1 MARTVSRITERP
13 GRSLLL
19 LALLF
24 AIVAAVL
31 VFLALNKNDN
41 KGDESAA
48 AGSST
53 TKVVVAAQDIS
64 ARTTLDADMLKVDD
78 VPTDSVLKG
87 SFSNADDLD
96 GQVTRYPLLKGE
108 QVVASKVGVQKDDE
122 TGLSFVFPQG
132 MRAFSI
138 QVSEESSAGGL
149 ILPGDL
155 VDIIGILDEGTVGID
170 KAATLVQGVEVLAV
184 AQEAQEALPVARPT
198 GTVTPAAVT
207 VTPSAGTGTLG
218 ERPENVEANPKART
232 VTLAVTQEQ
241 AQLLA
246 LVQAKGEL
254 ALSLRSF
261 GDKAQVSPPETNL
274 IPWGAVPKTLSP

>member
-1 MARTVSRITERP
+1 MSKTISRVTERP

-31 VFLALNKNDN
+31 VFLALNRNDG
-41 KGDESAA
+41 GDEKTAASA
-48 AGSST
+48 T
-53 TKVVVAAQDIS
+53 TKVVVAGEDIA
-64 ARTTLDADMLKVDD
+64 ARTTLDADMLKVAD

-87 SFSNADDLD
+87 TFSDIDDLD
-96 GQVTRYPLLKGE
+96 GQVTRYPLISGE
-108 QVVASKVGVQKDDE
+108 QVTATKIGVQKDDE

-138 QVSEESSAGGL
+138 QVSEESSVGGL

-170 KAATLVQGVEVLAV
+170 KAVTLVQGVEVLAV
-184 AQEAQEALPVARPT
+184 AQEAQEAIPAARPT
-198 GTVTPAAVT
+198 GTP
-207 VTPSAGTGTLG
+207 TPSAVTGTLG
-218 ERPENVEANPKART
+218 ERPEDVEANPKART

-246 LVQAKGEL
+246 LVQAKGDL

-261 GDKAQVSPPETNL
+261 GDKAQVSPPETDL
-274 IPWGAVPKTLSP
+274 VPYGAVHTTPSP

>member
-1 MARTVSRITERP
+1 MARTISTLTERP

-31 VFLALNKNDN
+31 VFLALNRNDE
-41 KGDESAA
+41 GDEKT
-48 AGSST
+48 AGPAT
-53 TKVVVAAQDIS
+53 TKVVVAGEDIA
-64 ARTTLDADMLKVDD
+64 ARTTLDAAMLKVAD
-78 VPTDSVLKG
+78 VPAGSVVDG
-87 SFSNADDLD
+87 AFSDVDDLD
-96 GQVTRYPLLKGE
+96 GEVTRYSFLKGE

-138 QVSEESSAGGL
+138 QVSEESSVGGL

-155 VDIIGILDEGTVGID
+155 VDVIGILDEGTVGID
-170 KAATLVQGVEVLAV
+170 KAVTLVQGVEVLAV
-184 AQEAQEALPVARPT
+184 AQEAQEAIPAARPT
-198 GTVTPAAVT
+198 GTPTATPTASAV
-207 VTPSAGTGTLG
+207 SGTLG
-218 ERPENVEANPKART
+218 ERPEDVEANPGART

-246 LVQAKGEL
+246 LVQAKGDL
-254 ALSLRSF
+254 ALTLRNF
-261 GDKAQVSPPETNL
+261 GDKAQVSPPETDL
-274 IPWGAVPKTLSP
+274 IPYGAVRKTLSP

>member
-24 AIVAAVL
+24 AAIAAVL
-31 VFLALNKNDN
+31 VFLALNKNDD
-41 KGDESAA
+41 KGDKSAA
-48 AGSST
+48 AGSAT
-53 TKVVVAAQDIS
+53 TKVVVAGEDIA
-64 ARTTLDADMLKVDD
+64 ARTTLDADMLKVAD
-78 VPTDSVLKG
+78 VPAGSVLKG
-87 SFSNADDLD
+87 SFSDIDDLD
-96 GQVTRYPLLKGE
+96 GQVTRYPLISGE
-108 QVVASKVGVQKDDE
+108 QVTATKVGVQKDDE

-198 GTVTPAAVT
+198 GTPTATPTA
-207 VTPSAGTGTLG
+207 SAGTLG

>member
-1 MARTVSRITERP
+1 MARTISTLTERP

-31 VFLALNKNDN
+31 VFLALNRNDE
-41 KGDESAA
+41 GDEKT
-48 AGSST
+48 AGQAT

-64 ARTTLDADMLKVDD
+64 ARTTLDADMLKVAD
-78 VPTDSVLKG
+78 VPAGSVVDG
-87 SFSNADDLD
+87 AFSDVDDLD
-96 GQVTRYPLLKGE
+96 GEVTRYSFLKGE

-138 QVSEESSAGGL
+138 QVSEESSVGGL

-170 KAATLVQGVEVLAV
+170 KAVTLVQGVEVLAV
-184 AQEAQEALPVARPT
+184 AQEAQQPIPAARPT
-198 GTVTPAAVT
+198 GTVTPSAV
-207 VTPSAGTGTLG
+207 TGTLG
-218 ERPENVEANPKART
+218 DRPEDVKANPGART

-261 GDKAQVSPPETNL
+261 GDKAPVAPPETDL
-274 IPWGAVPKTLSP
+274 IPYGAVRKTPSP

>member
-31 VFLALNKNDN
+31 VFIALNKNDD
-41 KGDESAA
+41 KGDEKTAA
-48 AGSST
+48 SST

-64 ARTTLDADMLKVDD
+64 ARTTLDADMLKVAD
-78 VPTDSVLKG
+78 VPAGSVVDG
-87 SFSNADDLD
+87 AFSDVDDLD
-96 GQVTRYPLLKGE
+96 GEVTRYSFLKGE

-138 QVSEESSAGGL
+138 QVSEESSVGGL

-155 VDIIGILDEGTVGID
+155 VDVIGILDEGTVGID
-170 KAATLVQGVEVLAV
+170 KAVTLVQGVEVLAV
-184 AQEAQEALPVARPT
+184 AQEAQEAIPAARPT
-198 GTVTPAAVT
+198 ATP
-207 VTPSAGTGTLG
+207 TPSAVTGTLG
-218 ERPENVEANPKART
+218 ERPEDVEANPKART
-232 VTLAVTQEQ
+232 VTLAVTQGQ

-254 ALSLRSF
+254 ALTLRNF
-261 GDKAQVSPPETNL
+261 GDKAQVSPPETDL
-274 IPWGAVPKTLSP
+274 IPYGAVRKTLSP

>member
-1 MARTVSRITERP
+1 MARTISRITERP

-19 LALLF
+19 LALVF
-24 AIVAAVL
+24 AAVAAVL
-31 VFLALNKNDN
+31 VFLALNQS
-41 KGDESAA
+41 DESDEKTAS
-48 AGSST
+48 SST
-53 TKVVVAAQDIS
+53 TRVVVAAQDIS
-64 ARTTLDADMLKVDD
+64 ARTTLDAGMLKVAD

-87 SFSNADDLD
+87 TFSDIEDLD

-108 QVVASKVGVQKDDE
+108 QVIASKIGVQRDDE

-138 QVSEESSAGGL
+138 QVSEASSAGGL

-155 VDIIGILDEGTVGID
+155 VDIIAIFDEGTVGVD
-170 KAATLVQGVEVLAV
+170 KAVTLVQGVEVLAV
-184 AQEAQEALPVARPT
+184 AQEAQEAIPAARPT
-198 GTVTPAAVT
+198 GTVTPSAV
-207 VTPSAGTGTLG
+207 TGTLG
-218 ERPENVEANPKART
+218 ERPADVVANPGART

-261 GDKAQVSPPETNL
+261 GDKAPVAPPETDL
-274 IPWGAVPKTLSP
+274 IPYGAVRKTPSP

>member
-24 AIVAAVL
+24 AAIAAVL
-31 VFLALNKNDN
+31 VFLALNKNDD

-48 AGSST
+48 SASAT
-53 TKVVVAAQDIS
+53 TKVVVASHDID
-64 ARTTLDADMLKVDD
+64 ARTTLKSDMLKVDD

-87 SFSNADDLD
+87 SFSNAADLE
-96 GQVTRYPLLKGE
+96 GQLTRYPLVSGE
-108 QVVASKVGVQKDDE
+108 QVIASKIGVQKDDE

-155 VDIIGILDEGTVGID
+155 VDVIGILDEDTVGID

-184 AQEAQEALPVARPT
+184 AQEAQEAIPAARPT
-198 GTVTPAAVT
+198 GTVTPSAV
-207 VTPSAGTGTLG
+207 TGTLG

-261 GDKAQVSPPETNL
+261 GDKAPGAPPETDL
-274 IPWGAVPKTLSP
+274 IPYGAVRKTPSP

>member
-1 MARTVSRITERP
+1 MTRTISRMTERP

-24 AIVAAVL
+24 AAVAAVL
-31 VFLALNKNDN
+31 VFLALNGNSDK
-41 KGDESAA
+41 ETAASA
-48 AGSST
+48 T
-53 TKVVVAAQDIS
+53 TRVVVAAQDIS
-64 ARTTLDADMLKVDD
+64 ARTTLDAGMLEVAD
-78 VPTDSVLKG
+78 VPTDSVLDG
-87 SFSNADDLD
+87 AFSDIDDLD
-96 GQVTRYPLLKGE
+96 GQVTRYPLVSGE
-108 QVVASKVGVQKDDE
+108 QVIASKIGVLKEDE
-122 TGLSFVFPQG
+122 EGLSFVFPQG

-155 VDIIGILDEGTVGID
+155 VDIIAILDEGTVGID
-170 KAATLVQGVEVLAV
+170 KAVTLVQGVEVLAV
-184 AQEAQEALPVARPT
+184 AQEAQQPIPAARPT
-198 GTVTPAAVT
+198 GTVTPSAV
-207 VTPSAGTGTLG
+207 TGTLG
-218 ERPENVEANPKART
+218 DRPEDVKANPGART

-261 GDKAQVSPPETNL
+261 GDKAPVAPPETDL
-274 IPWGAVPKTLSP
+274 IPYGAVRKTLSP

>member
-24 AIVAAVL
+24 AAVAAVL
-31 VFLALNKNDN
+31 VFVALNRGSDND
-41 KGDESAA
+41 KETAASA
-48 AGSST
+48 T
-53 TKVVVAAQDIS
+53 TRVVVAAQDIS
-64 ARTTLDADMLKVDD
+64 ARTTLDAGMLKVAD
-78 VPTDSVLKG
+78 VPVDSVLDG
-87 SFSNADDLD
+87 AFSDVDDLD
-96 GQVTRYPLLKGE
+96 GQVTRYPLVSGE
-108 QVVASKVGVQKDDE
+108 QVIASKIGVQKDDE

-132 MRAFSI
+132 TRAFSI
-138 QVSEESSAGGL
+138 QVSEASSAGGL

-155 VDIIGILDEGTVGID
+155 VDVIAILDEGTVGID
-170 KAATLVQGVEVLAV
+170 KAVTLVQGVEVLAV
-184 AQEAQEALPVARPT
+184 AQEAQEAIPAARPT
-198 GTVTPAAVT
+198 GTP
-207 VTPSAGTGTLG
+207 TPSAVTGTLG
-218 ERPENVEANPKART
+218 ERPEDVKANPGART

-261 GDKAQVSPPETNL
+261 GDKAPVAPPETDL
-274 IPWGAVPKTLSP
+274 IPYGAVRKTPSP

>member
-1 MARTVSRITERP
+1 MSKTISRVTERP

-31 VFLALNKNDN
+31 VFVALNRNDG
-41 KGDESAA
+41 GDEKTAA
-48 AGSST
+48 SST
-53 TKVVVAAQDIS
+53 TKVVVAGEDID
-64 ARTTLDADMLKVDD
+64 ARTTLDADMLKVAD

-87 SFSNADDLD
+87 TFSDIDDLD
-96 GQVTRYPLLKGE
+96 GQVTRYPLISGE
-108 QVVASKVGVQKDDE
+108 QVTATKIGVQKDDE

-138 QVSEESSAGGL
+138 QVSEESSVGGL

-170 KAATLVQGVEVLAV
+170 KAVTLVQGVEVLAV
-184 AQEAQEALPVARPT
+184 AQEAQEAIPAARPT
-198 GTVTPAAVT
+198 GTP
-207 VTPSAGTGTLG
+207 TPSAVTGTLG
-218 ERPENVEANPKART
+218 ERPEDVEANPKART

-246 LVQAKGEL
+246 LVQAKGDL

-261 GDKAQVSPPETNL
+261 GDKAQVSPPETDL
-274 IPWGAVPKTLSP
+274 VPYGAVHTTPSP

>member
-1 MARTVSRITERP
+1 MARTISRMTERP

-24 AIVAAVL
+24 AVVAAVL
-31 VFLALNKNDN
+31 VFVALNGNSGND
-41 KGDESAA
+41 KEGAASA
-48 AGSST
+48 T
-53 TKVVVAAQDIS
+53 TRVVVVAQDID
-64 ARTTLDADMLKVDD
+64 ARTTLDAGMLKVAD
-78 VPTDSVLKG
+78 VPVDSVLKG
-87 SFSNADDLD
+87 AFSDIDDLD
-96 GQVTRYPLLKGE
+96 GQVTRYPLVSGE
-108 QVVASKVGVQKDDE
+108 QVIASKIGVLKEDE
-122 TGLSFVFPQG
+122 EGLSFVFPQG

-155 VDIIGILDEGTVGID
+155 VDVIAILDEGTVGID
-170 KAATLVQGVEVLAV
+170 KAVTLVQGVEVLAV
-184 AQEAQEALPVARPT
+184 AQEAQQPIPAARPT
-198 GTVTPAAVT
+198 GTVTPSAV
-207 VTPSAGTGTLG
+207 TGTLG
-218 ERPENVEANPKART
+218 DRPEDVKANPGART

-261 GDKAQVSPPETNL
+261 GDKAPVAPPETDL
-274 IPWGAVPKTLSP
+274 IPYGAVRKTPSP

>member
-24 AIVAAVL
+24 AVIAAVL
-31 VFLALNKNDN
+31 VFLALNGNSDND
-41 KGDESAA
+41 KETAASA
-48 AGSST
+48 T
-53 TKVVVAAQDIS
+53 TRVVVAAQDIS
-64 ARTTLDADMLKVDD
+64 ARTTLDAGMLKVAD
-78 VPTDSVLKG
+78 VPTDSVIKG
-87 SFSNADDLD
+87 TFSDADDLD
-96 GQVTRYPLLKGE
+96 GQVTRYPLISGE
-108 QVVASKVGVQKDDE
+108 QVTATKIGVQKDDE

-170 KAATLVQGVEVLAV
+170 KAVTLVQGVEVLAV
-184 AQEAQEALPVARPT
+184 AQEAQEAIPAARPT
-198 GTVTPAAVT
+198 GTVTPSAV
-207 VTPSAGTGTLG
+207 TGTLG
-218 ERPENVEANPKART
+218 ERPEDVEANPKART
-232 VTLAVTQEQ
+232 VTLAVTQGQ

-254 ALSLRSF
+254 ALTLRNF
-261 GDKAQVSPPETNL
+261 GDKA
-274 IPWGAVPKTLSP
+274 

>member
-1 MARTVSRITERP
+1 MTRRISTLTERP

-24 AIVAAVL
+24 AAVAAVL
-31 VFLALNKNDN
+31 VFLALNGNSDND
-41 KGDESAA
+41 KEAA
-48 AGSST
+48 ASAT
-53 TKVVVAAQDIS
+53 TRVVVATHDID
-64 ARTTLDADMLKVDD
+64 ARTTLDAGMLKVAD
-78 VPTDSVLKG
+78 VPTDSVLDG
-87 SFSNADDLD
+87 AFSDIDDLD
-96 GQVTRYPLLKGE
+96 GQVTRYPLVSGE
-108 QVVASKVGVQKDDE
+108 QVIASKIGVLKEDE
-122 TGLSFVFPQG
+122 EGLSFVFPQG

-155 VDIIGILDEGTVGID
+155 VDIIAILDEGTVGID
-170 KAATLVQGVEVLAV
+170 KAVTLVQGVEVLAV
-184 AQEAQEALPVARPT
+184 AQEAQQPIPAARPT
-198 GTVTPAAVT
+198 GTVTPSAV
-207 VTPSAGTGTLG
+207 TGTLG
-218 ERPENVEANPKART
+218 DRPEDVKANPGART

-261 GDKAQVSPPETNL
+261 GDKAPVAPPETDL
-274 IPWGAVPKTLSP
+274 IPYGAVRKTPSP

>member
-1 MARTVSRITERP
+1 MTERP

-24 AIVAAVL
+24 AVIAAVL
-31 VFLALNKNDN
+31 VFVALNQN
-41 KGDESAA
+41 DESDKKTAA
-48 AGSST
+48 SAT
-53 TKVVVAAQDIS
+53 TKVVVATQDIS
-64 ARTTLDADMLKVDD
+64 ARTTLDAGMLKVAD

-87 SFSNADDLD
+87 TFSNVDDLD
-96 GQVTRYPLLKGE
+96 GQVTRYPLVSGE
-108 QVVASKVGVQKDDE
+108 QVTATKIGVQKDDE

-132 MRAFSI
+132 TRAFSI
-138 QVSEESSAGGL
+138 QVSEASSAGGL

-155 VDIIGILDEGTVGID
+155 VDVIAILDEDIVGID
-170 KAATLVQGVEVLAV
+170 KAVTLVQGVEVLAV
-184 AQEAQEALPVARPT
+184 AQEAQEPIPAARPT
-198 GTVTPAAVT
+198 GTVTPSAV
-207 VTPSAGTGTLG
+207 TGTLG
-218 ERPENVEANPKART
+218 DRPEDVKANPGART

-261 GDKAQVSPPETNL
+261 GDKAPVAPPETDL
-274 IPWGAVPKTLSP
+274 IPYGAVRKTPSP

>member
-1 MARTVSRITERP
+1 MSRTISTLSERP
-13 GRSLLL
+13 GRGLLL

-31 VFLALNKNDN
+31 VFLALNRNDG
-41 KGDESAA
+41 GDEKM
-48 AGSST
+48 AGPAT
-53 TKVVVAAQDIS
+53 TKVVVAGEDIA
-64 ARTTLDADMLKVDD
+64 ARTTLDADMLKVAD

-87 SFSNADDLD
+87 AFSNINDLD
-96 GQVTRYPLLKGE
+96 GQVTRYPLISGE
-108 QVVASKVGVQKDDE
+108 QVTATKIGVQKDDE

-138 QVSEESSAGGL
+138 QVSEESSAGGF

-155 VDIIGILDEGTVGID
+155 VDVIGILDEDTVGID
-170 KAATLVQGVEVLAV
+170 KATTLVQGVEVLAV

-198 GTVTPAAVT
+198 GTPTPSAVT
-207 VTPSAGTGTLG
+207 VTPSAGTLG

>member
-1 MARTVSRITERP
+1 MSKTISRVTERP

-31 VFLALNKNDN
+31 VFVALNRNDG
-41 KGDESAA
+41 GDEKTAA
-48 AGSST
+48 SST
-53 TKVVVAAQDIS
+53 TKVVVAGEDIA
-64 ARTTLDADMLKVDD
+64 ARTTLDADMLKVAD

-87 SFSNADDLD
+87 TFSDIDDLD
-96 GQVTRYPLLKGE
+96 GQVTRYPLISGE
-108 QVVASKVGVQKDDE
+108 QVTATKIGVQKDDE

-138 QVSEESSAGGL
+138 QVSEESSVGGL

-170 KAATLVQGVEVLAV
+170 KAVTLVQGVEVLAV
-184 AQEAQEALPVARPT
+184 AQEAQEAIPAARPT
-198 GTVTPAAVT
+198 GTP
-207 VTPSAGTGTLG
+207 TPSAVTGTLG
-218 ERPENVEANPKART
+218 ERPEDVEANPKART

-261 GDKAQVSPPETNL
+261 GDKAQVSPPETDL
-274 IPWGAVPKTLSP
+274 VPYGAVHTTPSP

>member
-1 MARTVSRITERP
+1 MSRTVSRITERP

-24 AIVAAVL
+24 AAIAAVL
-31 VFLALNKNDN
+31 VFLALNKNDD
-41 KGDESAA
+41 KGDEKTAGAA
-48 AGSST
+48 T
-53 TKVVVAAQDIS
+53 TKVVVASHDID

-96 GQVTRYPLLKGE
+96 GQVTRYPLISGE
-108 QVVASKVGVQKDDE
+108 QVTATKIGVQKDDE

-138 QVSEESSAGGL
+138 QVSEESSAGGF

-170 KAATLVQGVEVLAV
+170 KAVTLVQGVEVLAV

-198 GTVTPAAVT
+198 GTPTPSAVT
-207 VTPSAGTGTLG
+207 VTPSAGTLG
-218 ERPENVEANPKART
+218 ERPEDVEANPKART

>member
-1 MARTVSRITERP
+1 MGRTVSRITERP

-31 VFLALNKNDN
+31 VFLALNKNDE
-41 KGDESAA
+41 GDEKT
-48 AGSST
+48 AGSAT
-53 TKVVVAAQDIS
+53 TKVVVAGEDIA

-78 VPTDSVLKG
+78 VPAGCVVDG
-87 SFSNADDLD
+87 AFSDVDDLD
-96 GQVTRYPLLKGE
+96 GEVTRYSILKGE
-108 QVVASKVGVQKDDE
+108 QVVASRVGVQKDDE

-138 QVSEESSAGGL
+138 QVSEESSVGGL

-155 VDIIGILDEGTVGID
+155 VDVIGILDEGTVGID
-170 KAATLVQGVEVLAV
+170 KAVTLVQGVEVLAV
-184 AQEAQEALPVARPT
+184 AQEAQEAIPAARPT
-198 GTVTPAAVT
+198 ATA
-207 VTPSAGTGTLG
+207 TPSAVSGTLG
-218 ERPENVEANPKART
+218 ERPEDVEANPKART

-254 ALSLRSF
+254 ALTLRNF

>member
-1 MARTVSRITERP
+1 MARTISRMTERP

-24 AIVAAVL
+24 AVIAAVL
-31 VFLALNKNDN
+31 VFVALNRSGDND
-41 KGDESAA
+41 KEAA
-48 AGSST
+48 ASAT
-53 TKVVVAAQDIS
+53 TRVVVAANDIS
-64 ARTTLDADMLKVDD
+64 ARTTLDAGMLEVAD

-87 SFSNADDLD
+87 TFSDVDDLD

-108 QVVASKVGVQKDDE
+108 QVIASKIGVQKDNE

-132 MRAFSI
+132 TRAFSI

-170 KAATLVQGVEVLAV
+170 KAVTLVQGVEVLAV
-184 AQEAQEALPVARPT
+184 AQEAQEAIPAARPT
-198 GTVTPAAVT
+198 GTVTPSAV
-207 VTPSAGTGTLG
+207 TGTLG
-218 ERPENVEANPKART
+218 ERPEDVKANPRART

-261 GDKAQVSPPETNL
+261 GDRAPVAPPETDL
-274 IPWGAVPKTLSP
+274 IPYGAVRKTPSP

>member
-31 VFLALNKNDN
+31 VFLALNKNDE
-41 KGDESAA
+41 GDEKT
-48 AGSST
+48 AGSAT
-53 TKVVVAAQDIS
+53 TKVVVAGEDIA
-64 ARTTLDADMLKVDD
+64 ARTTLDADMLKVAD
-78 VPTDSVLKG
+78 VPAGSVVDG
-87 SFSNADDLD
+87 AFSDADDLD
-96 GQVTRYPLLKGE
+96 GQVTRYSILKGE
-108 QVVASKVGVQKDDE
+108 QVVASRVGVQKDDE

-138 QVSEESSAGGL
+138 QVSEESSVGGL

-170 KAATLVQGVEVLAV
+170 KAVTLVQGVEVLAV
-184 AQEAQEALPVARPT
+184 AQEAQEAIPAARPT
-198 GTVTPAAVT
+198 RTP
-207 VTPSAGTGTLG
+207 TPSAVSGTLG
-218 ERPENVEANPKART
+218 ERPEDVAANPKART
-232 VTLAVTQEQ
+232 VTLAVTQGQ

-254 ALSLRSF
+254 ALTLRNF
-261 GDKAQVSPPETNL
+261 GDKAQVSPPETDL
-274 IPWGAVPKTLSP
+274 IPYGAVRKTLSP

>member
-31 VFLALNKNDN
+31 VFLALNKNDD
-41 KGDESAA
+41 KGDKSAA
-48 AGSST
+48 ADSST

-64 ARTTLDADMLKVDD
+64 ARTTLDADMLEVDD

-96 GQVTRYPLLKGE
+96 GQVTRYPLVSGE
-108 QVVASKVGVQKDDE
+108 QVIASKIGVQKDDE

-138 QVSEESSAGGL
+138 QVSEESSAGGF

-155 VDIIGILDEGTVGID
+155 VDVIGILDEDTVGID
-170 KAATLVQGVEVLAV
+170 KATTLVQGVEVLAV

-198 GTVTPAAVT
+198 GTPTPSAVT
-207 VTPSAGTGTLG
+207 VTPSAGTLG
-218 ERPENVEANPKART
+218 ERPEDVEANPKART

>member
-1 MARTVSRITERP
+1 MSRTISTLTERP

-31 VFLALNKNDN
+31 VFLALNKNDE
-41 KGDESAA
+41 KGDEKTAASA
-48 AGSST
+48 T
-53 TKVVVAAQDIS
+53 TKVVVAAQDMA
-64 ARTTLDADMLKVDD
+64 ARTTLDADMLKVAD
-78 VPTDSVLKG
+78 VPTDSVLEG
-87 SFSNADDLD
+87 AFSDVDDLD
-96 GQVTRYPLLKGE
+96 GEVTRYSILKGE

-138 QVSEESSAGGL
+138 QVSEESSVGGL

-170 KAATLVQGVEVLAV
+170 KAVTLVQGVEVLAV
-184 AQEAQEALPVARPT
+184 AQEAQEAIPAARPT
-198 GTVTPAAVT
+198 GTP
-207 VTPSAGTGTLG
+207 TPSAVSGTLG
-218 ERPENVEANPKART
+218 ERPEDVEANPKART
-232 VTLAVTQEQ
+232 VTLAVTQGQ

-246 LVQAKGEL
+246 LVQAKGDL
-254 ALSLRSF
+254 ALTLRNF
-261 GDKAQVSPPETNL
+261 GDKAQVSPPETDL
-274 IPWGAVPKTLSP
+274 IPYGAVRKTLSP

>member
-1 MARTVSRITERP
+1 MARTISRMTERP

-24 AIVAAVL
+24 AVIAAVL
-31 VFLALNKNDN
+31 VFVALNQN
-41 KGDESAA
+41 DESDKKTAA
-48 AGSST
+48 SAT
-53 TKVVVAAQDIS
+53 TKVVVATQDIS
-64 ARTTLDADMLKVDD
+64 ARTTLDAGMLKVAD

-87 SFSNADDLD
+87 TFSNVDDLD
-96 GQVTRYPLLKGE
+96 GQVTRYPLVSGE
-108 QVVASKVGVQKDDE
+108 QVTATKIGVQKDDE

-132 MRAFSI
+132 TRAFSI
-138 QVSEESSAGGL
+138 QVSEASSAGGL

-155 VDIIGILDEGTVGID
+155 VDVIAILDEDIVGID
-170 KAATLVQGVEVLAV
+170 KAVTLVQGVEVLAV
-184 AQEAQEALPVARPT
+184 AQEAQEPIPAARPT
-198 GTVTPAAVT
+198 GTVTPSAV
-207 VTPSAGTGTLG
+207 TGTLG
-218 ERPENVEANPKART
+218 ERPEDVEANPKART

-261 GDKAQVSPPETNL
+261 GDKAPVAPPETDL
-274 IPWGAVPKTLSP
+274 IPYGAVRKTPSP

>member
-1 MARTVSRITERP
+1 MSRTISTLTERP

-31 VFLALNKNDN
+31 VFLALNRNDE
-41 KGDESAA
+41 GDEKTAGAA
-48 AGSST
+48 T
-53 TKVVVAAQDIS
+53 TKVVVAGEDIA
-64 ARTTLDADMLKVDD
+64 ARTTLDADMLKVAD
-78 VPTDSVLKG
+78 VPAGSVVDG
-87 SFSNADDLD
+87 AFSDADDLD
-96 GQVTRYPLLKGE
+96 GEVTRYSILKGE
-108 QVVASKVGVQKDDE
+108 QVVASRVGVQKDDE

-138 QVSEESSAGGL
+138 QVSEESSVGGL

-170 KAATLVQGVEVLAV
+170 KAVTLVQGVEVLAV
-184 AQEAQEALPVARPT
+184 AQEAQEAIPAARPT
-198 GTVTPAAVT
+198 GTP
-207 VTPSAGTGTLG
+207 TPSAVSGTLG
-218 ERPENVEANPKART
+218 ERPEDVEANPKART
-232 VTLAVTQEQ
+232 VTLAVTQGQ

-254 ALSLRSF
+254 ALTLRNF
-261 GDKAQVSPPETNL
+261 GDKAQVSPPETDL
-274 IPWGAVPKTLSP
+274 VPYGAVRKTLSP